1 MDSSERENV
10 LVSEDIDKKLV
21 ADENS
26 GIKRKIR
33 ITFKAYS
40 GDGWIVDRVLLDE
53 VPSESTEET
62 PPRQRRKVVHFA

>member
-1 MDSSERENV
+1 M
-10 LVSEDIDKKLV
+10 

-40 GDGWIVDRVLLDE
+40 GDGWIVDRVLLDD

>member
-1 MDSSERENV
+1 MHPPNRQN
-10 LVSEDIDKKLV
+10 LV
-21 ADENS
+21 ADENN

-40 GDGWIVDRVLLDE
+40 GDGGTDRVLLDD
-53 VPSESTEET
+53 VPSESTEDT